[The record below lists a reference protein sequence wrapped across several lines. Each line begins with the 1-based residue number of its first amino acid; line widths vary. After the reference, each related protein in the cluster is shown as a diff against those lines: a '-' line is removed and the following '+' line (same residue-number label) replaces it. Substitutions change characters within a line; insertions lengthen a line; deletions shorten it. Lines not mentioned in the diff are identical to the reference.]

1 MPAKTIKKTTKKKV
15 KTEEVSTPVET
26 LTNNVT
32 ETVVNTSTETN
43 SETLDNKYHNEFNDL
58 RTQLEVIIN
67 NAKDSL
73 SLLRKLEKSV
83 NKDLKKKKK
92 KSVSGFAKPCKISKE
107 LSKFLG
113 ISNDELIARTDVTKR
128 ITQYIKNNKLYDEKN
143 KRNIKPDSKLDKLFN
158 YDGITDK
165 QITYFNLQRA
175 VKHHF
180 SSATTS
186 A

>member
-1 MPAKTIKKTTKKKV
+1 MPAKNTTKKVTKKKV
-15 KTEEVSTPVET
+15 KKEEVSTPVET
-26 LTNNVT
+26 TSNN
-32 ETVVNTSTETN
+32 VVNTSTETN
-43 SETLDNKYHNEFNDL
+43 SETLDNKYHNEFDSL
-58 RTQLEVIIN
+58 RAQLEVIIN

-73 SLLRKLEKSV
+73 SSLKKLEKSV

-92 KSVSGFAKPCKISKE
+92 KAVSGFAKPCKISKE

-128 ITQYIKNNKLYDEKN
+128 ITQYIRNNKLYDEKN

-158 YDGITDK
+158 YDGIKDK

-180 SSATTS
+180 SPSTTS

>member
-43 SETLDNKYHNEFNDL
+43 SETLDSKYHNEFNDL

-92 KSVSGFAKPCKISKE
+92 KVASGFAKPCKISKD

-113 ISNDELIARTDVTKR
+113 TSNDELVARTHVTKC
-128 ITQYIKNNKLYDEKN
+128 ITTYIKDNSLFDPKN
-143 KRNIKPDSKLDKLFN
+143 KRNIKPDSKLKSLLN
-158 YDGITDK
+158 YDGITDN
-165 QITYFNLQRA
+165 QITYFNLQKA
-175 VKHHF
+175 LKHHF
-180 SSATTS
+180 V
-186 A
+186 